1 MPSTTPPT
9 GTAPYLRRRLW
20 LFAASCLLITW
31 LPWTALAAVGADV
44 DEGLAMPVFTLA
56 ACGPSLA
63 ALAMW
68 LRHRRELPRDRV
80 RVVAAWP
87 LLSVLLG
94 AAPMLLV
101 SVLAHWNGLE
111 AIPRHAAS
119 VAAGVGGPAGVV
131 AYTLLAGPLSEEFG
145 WRGYVQPRLRTA
157 FGRARTAVLLGAAW
171 ALWHV
176 PLFFLQGT
184 EQHETGLLTLRGA
197 VFFATFLPLSY
208 IILFAC
214 EYLEGGVWA
223 AVLVHAAWN
232 ATDAL
237 VPEVGDAGHL
247 LRSAFTLALAIA
259 VAAVWRRRRPDRG
272 RRPPAVTGE
281 PALRRYSGGP
291 GKRTSTASKVSG
303 SRKETPP
310 SSVTAATGPPRG
322 WKATSSRCGVP
333 SGRTSSPVA
342 MSQTWFFRRTS
353 PSTSPPQLRKTRSP
367 AGSMTR
373 PATNGSP

>member
-1 MPSTTPPT
+1 DKRAFPEVRQPRLTRGRRGGGRPGATKPAGPRAEAPGGAGPCRPRTARRQPRAGPARRGAGTTPARCRHHPGEGAATTDEPAGAHQAEGTGLPGPRPAPSFGARGAGKADMPSTTPPT

-131 AYTLLAGPLSEEFG
+131 AYTLLA
-145 WRGYVQPRLRTA
+145 
-157 FGRARTAVLLGAAW
+157 
-171 ALWHV
+171 
-176 PLFFLQGT
+176 
-184 EQHETGLLTLRGA
+184 
-197 VFFATFLPLSY
+197 
-208 IILFAC
+208 
-214 EYLEGGVWA
+214 
-223 AVLVHAAWN
+223 
-232 ATDAL
+232 
-237 VPEVGDAGHL
+237 
-247 LRSAFTLALAIA
+247 
-259 VAAVWRRRRPDRG
+259 
-272 RRPPAVTGE
+272 
-281 PALRRYSGGP
+281 
-291 GKRTSTASKVSG
+291 
-303 SRKETPP
+303 
-310 SSVTAATGPPRG
+310 
-322 WKATSSRCGVP
+322 
-333 SGRTSSPVA
+333 
-342 MSQTWFFRRTS
+342 
-353 PSTSPPQLRKTRSP
+353 
-367 AGSMTR
+367 
-373 PATNGSP
+373 